1 MIKSKYLIDCNGA
14 ERFGTCASCGKNS
27 GDDSKMIRLIFL
39 YNDNHKTSL
48 CLCDD
53 CKRLLYKII

>member
-1 MIKSKYLIDCNGA
+1 MIKNKYLIECNGA

-27 GDDSKMIRLIFL
+27 GDDPKMVRLIFIH
-39 YNDNHKTSL
+39 NDNHKTSL

-53 CKRLLYKII
+53 CRRLLYKII

>member
-14 ERFGTCASCGKNS
+14 ERFGTYASCGKNS

-48 CLCDD
+48 
-53 CKRLLYKII
+53 

>member
-14 ERFGTCASCGKNS
+14 ERFGTCASCDKNS